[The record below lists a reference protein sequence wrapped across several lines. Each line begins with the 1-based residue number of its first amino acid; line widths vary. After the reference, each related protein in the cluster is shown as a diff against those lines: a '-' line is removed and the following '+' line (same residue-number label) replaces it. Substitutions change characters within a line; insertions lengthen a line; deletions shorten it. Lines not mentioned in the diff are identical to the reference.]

1 MAYQVTARKWRPQRF
16 SDMVGQEHI
25 ARTLK
30 NAIRT
35 GHIAHAYLFVGP
47 RGIGKTTSAR
57 IFAKAL
63 NCKRPVDG
71 EPCCECSSCR
81 SIADETNVDIIEI
94 DAATHTQVDKAR
106 EICEDVLHLPIAS
119 KYKIYIIDEVHM
131 LSKSAW
137 NALLKTIEEP
147 PAHAKFIFATTEVN
161 KVLPTVISR
170 CQRFDLRRI
179 PSELIA
185 QRLSYI
191 AHEEKI
197 NISPSAINVI
207 ARAADGGM
215 RDAQSLLDQLVS
227 FFGTDAGNEEI
238 SEEQAL
244 SLFGL
249 TAPEE
254 MEELL
259 NSILNNDRAATI
271 LSIHKFAEQGKNLET
286 LFEEVL
292 AWLRGIMLSIILP
305 NPQSVLDE
313 NPEKIQIYQ
322 KLATNRNVNM
332 VQTLLEQLSASS
344 YLLREAINKQV
355 FIETIMLKSM
365 RSAHAVR
372 IEDLLIRLNQI
383 RRNGELDVLAKVPP
397 LAQIPVSAAQPV
409 RPTAPAV
416 PQAPVS
422 AARPVRPTAPAVPQ
436 APVSAAQPVRLIAPA
451 AVPQA
456 PVSAAQ
462 PVRPTAP
469 AVPQAPVSAARPDS
483 SSVTRPQSAPASSP
497 VSPSP
502 APAPQMKQQV
512 PVMEKSV
519 EEKSA
524 VSPSPAEPEKIA
536 EDEKK
541 AEKPASSV
549 SSPVSSAENQT
560 VPVSSVSAAEL
571 QEEPEDEAE
580 DEPEEEEILPLE
592 ESPADAKNDMVM
604 PLSERF
610 SPDLLWEKLM
620 KDVRENTNLFS
631 ISDLMTEGVPLKLE
645 SSTLTVA
652 FDEDYGDLAYQ
663 SVIREKDILTNC
675 LKQMSRDSSAVLCL
689 IRRKGVRTPEAKV
702 QKKTLD
708 ELKREASRIP
718 IVDKTADLF
727 SGLIV
732 DVLESK
738 Q

>member
-71 EPCCECSSCR
+71 EPCCECSSCK

-227 FFGTDAGNEEI
+227 FFGTNAGNEEI
-238 SEEQAL
+238 SEAQAL

-259 NSILNNDRAATI
+259 NSILNNDRAAAI

-313 NPEKIQIYQ
+313 NPEKILIYQ
-322 KLATNRNVNM
+322 KLATDRNVNM

-344 YLLREAINKQV
+344 YLLREAINKQI

-372 IEDLLIRLNQI
+372 IEDLLVRLNQI
-383 RRNGELDVLAKVPP
+383 RRNGELDVLAKVPS
-397 LAQIPVSAAQPV
+397 LAQMPVAQ
-409 RPTAPAV
+409 TAPAV
-416 PQAPVS
+416 HPQVAQ
-422 AARPVRPTAPAVPQ
+422 TAPAVQ
-436 APVSAAQPVRLIAPA
+436 IPVTSPSQPVPSQIPH
-451 AVPQA
+451 PQ
-456 PVSAAQ
+456 VAQ
-462 PVRPTAP
+462 TSPQSQVRQTPAP
-469 AVPQAPVSAARPDS
+469 AVPAASVPQMEKPVEEVRQMTQSQP
-483 SSVTRPQSAPASSP
+483 VPPQIQPEP
-497 VSPSP
+497 VPEKET
-502 APAPQMKQQV
+502 APQAG
-512 PVMEKSV
+512 
-519 EEKSA
+519 EEKKA
-524 VSPSPAEPEKIA
+524 VSPPSAPPA
-536 EDEKK
+536 DEK
-541 AEKPASSV
+541 
-549 SSPVSSAENQT
+549 PVA
-560 VPVSSVSAAEL
+560 VPSISAAVEL
-571 QEEPEDEAE
+571 KEEEPEDESE
-580 DEPEEEEILPLE
+580 DEPEEEDMISAE
-592 ESPADAKNDMVM
+592 ELLADTKNDTVM

-610 SPDLLWEKLM
+610 SPDLLWEKLV

-631 ISDLMTEGVPLKLE
+631 IPDLMTEGVPLKLE
-645 SSTLTVA
+645 YSTLTVA
-652 FDEDYGDLAYQ
+652 FDEDYGDIAYQ
-663 SVIREKDILTNC
+663 SVIKEKDLLTNC
-675 LKQMSRDSSAVLCL
+675 LTQMSRDSSAVLRL
-689 IRRKGVRTPEAKV
+689 IRKKGVRTPEAKV
-702 QKKTLD
+702 HKKTLD
-708 ELKREASRIP
+708 ELKREASNIP

>member
-71 EPCCECSSCR
+71 EPCCECSSCK

-227 FFGTDAGNEEI
+227 FFGTNAGNEEI
-238 SEEQAL
+238 SDAQAL

-259 NSILNNDRAATI
+259 NSILNNDRAAAI

-313 NPEKIQIYQ
+313 NPEKILIYQ
-322 KLATNRNVNM
+322 KLATDRNVNM

-344 YLLREAINKQV
+344 YLLREAINKQI

-372 IEDLLIRLNQI
+372 IEDLLVRLNQI
-383 RRNGELDVLAKVPP
+383 RRNGELDVLAKVPS
-397 LAQIPVSAAQPV
+397 LAQMPVAQ
-409 RPTAPAV
+409 TAPAV
-416 PQAPVS
+416 HPQVAQTAP
-422 AARPVRPTAPAVPQ
+422 PVQIPVTSPSQPVPSQIPHPQVAQTSPQPQVRQTPAPAVPVASVPQ
-436 APVSAAQPVRLIAPA
+436 MEKTVEEVRQMTQSQPVPPQIQPEPVPEKETA
-451 AVPQA
+451 PQA
-456 PVSAAQ
+456 G
-462 PVRPTAP
+462 
-469 AVPQAPVSAARPDS
+469 
-483 SSVTRPQSAPASSP
+483 
-497 VSPSP
+497 
-502 APAPQMKQQV
+502 
-512 PVMEKSV
+512 
-519 EEKSA
+519 EEKKA
-524 VSPSPAEPEKIA
+524 VSPPSAPPA
-536 EDEKK
+536 DEK
-541 AEKPASSV
+541 
-549 SSPVSSAENQT
+549 PVA
-560 VPVSSVSAAEL
+560 VPSISAAVEL
-571 QEEPEDEAE
+571 KEEEPEDESE
-580 DEPEEEEILPLE
+580 DEPEEEDMLSAE
-592 ESPADAKNDMVM
+592 ELLADTKNDTVM

-610 SPDLLWEKLM
+610 SPDLLWEKLV

-631 ISDLMTEGVPLKLE
+631 IPDLMTEGVPLKLE
-645 SSTLTVA
+645 YSTLTVA
-652 FDEDYGDLAYQ
+652 FDEDYGDIAYQ
-663 SVIREKDILTNC
+663 SVIKEKDLLTNC
-675 LKQMSRDSSAVLCL
+675 LKQMSRDSSAVLRL
-689 IRRKGVRTPEAKV
+689 IRKKGVRTPEAKV
-702 QKKTLD
+702 HKKTLD
-708 ELKREASRIP
+708 ELKREASNIP

>member
-71 EPCCECSSCR
+71 EPCCECSSCK

-227 FFGTDAGNEEI
+227 FFGTNAGNEEI
-238 SEEQAL
+238 SEAQAL

-259 NSILNNDRAATI
+259 NSILNNDRAAAI

-313 NPEKIQIYQ
+313 NPEKILIYQ
-322 KLATNRNVNM
+322 KLATDRNVNM

-344 YLLREAINKQV
+344 YLLREAINKQI

-372 IEDLLIRLNQI
+372 IEDLLVRLNQI
-383 RRNGELDVLAKVPP
+383 RRNGELDVLAKVPS
-397 LAQIPVSAAQPV
+397 LAQMPVAQ
-409 RPTAPAV
+409 TAPAV
-416 PQAPVS
+416 HPQVAQTAP
-422 AARPVRPTAPAVPQ
+422 PVQIPVTSPSQPVPSQIPHPQVAQTSPQPQVRQTPAPAVPAASVPQ
-436 APVSAAQPVRLIAPA
+436 MEKPVEEVRQMTQSQPVPPQIQPEPVPEKETA
-451 AVPQA
+451 PQA
-456 PVSAAQ
+456 G
-462 PVRPTAP
+462 
-469 AVPQAPVSAARPDS
+469 
-483 SSVTRPQSAPASSP
+483 
-497 VSPSP
+497 
-502 APAPQMKQQV
+502 
-512 PVMEKSV
+512 
-519 EEKSA
+519 EEKKA
-524 VSPSPAEPEKIA
+524 VSPPSAPPA
-536 EDEKK
+536 DEK
-541 AEKPASSV
+541 
-549 SSPVSSAENQT
+549 PVA
-560 VPVSSVSAAEL
+560 VPSVSAAVEL
-571 QEEPEDEAE
+571 KEEELEDESE
-580 DEPEEEEILPLE
+580 DEPEEEDMISAE
-592 ESPADAKNDMVM
+592 ELLADTKNDTVM

-610 SPDLLWEKLM
+610 SPDLLWEKLV

-631 ISDLMTEGVPLKLE
+631 IPDLMTEGVPLKLE
-645 SSTLTVA
+645 YSTLTVA
-652 FDEDYGDLAYQ
+652 FDEDYGDIAYQ
-663 SVIREKDILTNC
+663 SVIKEKDLLTNC
-675 LKQMSRDSSAVLCL
+675 LKQMSRDSSAVLRL
-689 IRRKGVRTPEAKV
+689 IRKKGVRTPEAKV
-702 QKKTLD
+702 HKKTLD
-708 ELKREASRIP
+708 ELKREASNIP

>member
-71 EPCCECSSCR
+71 EPCCECSSCK

-227 FFGTDAGNEEI
+227 FFGTNAGNEEI
-238 SEEQAL
+238 SEAQAL

-259 NSILNNDRAATI
+259 NSILNNDRAAAI

-313 NPEKIQIYQ
+313 NPEKILIYQ
-322 KLATNRNVNM
+322 KLATDRNVNM

-344 YLLREAINKQV
+344 YLLREAINKQI

-372 IEDLLIRLNQI
+372 IEDLLVRLNQI
-383 RRNGELDVLAKVPP
+383 RRNGELDVLAKVPS
-397 LAQIPVSAAQPV
+397 LAQMPVAQ
-409 RPTAPAV
+409 TAPAV
-416 PQAPVS
+416 HPQVAQTAP
-422 AARPVRPTAPAVPQ
+422 PVQIPVTSPSQPVPSQIPHPQVAQTSPQPQVRQTPAPAVPVASVPQ
-436 APVSAAQPVRLIAPA
+436 MEKTVEEVRQMTQSQPVPPQIQPEPVPEKETA
-451 AVPQA
+451 PQA
-456 PVSAAQ
+456 G
-462 PVRPTAP
+462 
-469 AVPQAPVSAARPDS
+469 
-483 SSVTRPQSAPASSP
+483 
-497 VSPSP
+497 
-502 APAPQMKQQV
+502 
-512 PVMEKSV
+512 
-519 EEKSA
+519 EEKKA
-524 VSPSPAEPEKIA
+524 VSPPSAPPA
-536 EDEKK
+536 DEK
-541 AEKPASSV
+541 
-549 SSPVSSAENQT
+549 PVA
-560 VPVSSVSAAEL
+560 VPSISAAVEL
-571 QEEPEDEAE
+571 KEEEPEDESE
-580 DEPEEEEILPLE
+580 DEPEEEDMLSAE
-592 ESPADAKNDMVM
+592 ELLADTKNDTVM

-610 SPDLLWEKLM
+610 SPDLLWEKLV

-631 ISDLMTEGVPLKLE
+631 IPDLMTEGVPLKLE
-645 SSTLTVA
+645 YSTLTVA
-652 FDEDYGDLAYQ
+652 FDEDYGDIAYQ
-663 SVIREKDILTNC
+663 SVIKEKDLLTNC
-675 LKQMSRDSSAVLCL
+675 LKQMSRDSSAVLRL
-689 IRRKGVRTPEAKV
+689 IRKKGVRTPEAKV
-702 QKKTLD
+702 HKKTLD
-708 ELKREASRIP
+708 ELKREASNIP

>member
-71 EPCCECSSCR
+71 EPCCECSSCK

-227 FFGTDAGNEEI
+227 FFGTNAGNEEI
-238 SEEQAL
+238 SEAQAL

-259 NSILNNDRAATI
+259 NSILNNDRAAAI

-313 NPEKIQIYQ
+313 NPEKILIYQ
-322 KLATNRNVNM
+322 KLATDRNVNM

-344 YLLREAINKQV
+344 YLLREAINKQI

-372 IEDLLIRLNQI
+372 IEDLLVRLNQI
-383 RRNGELDVLAKVPP
+383 RRNGELDVLAKVPS
-397 LAQIPVSAAQPV
+397 LAQMPVAQ
-409 RPTAPAV
+409 TAPAV
-416 PQAPVS
+416 HPQVAQTAP
-422 AARPVRPTAPAVPQ
+422 PVQIPVTSPSQPVPSQIPHPQVAQTSPQPQVRQTPAPAVPVASVPQ
-436 APVSAAQPVRLIAPA
+436 MEKTVEEVRQMTQSQPVPPQIQPEPVPEKETA
-451 AVPQA
+451 PQA
-456 PVSAAQ
+456 G
-462 PVRPTAP
+462 
-469 AVPQAPVSAARPDS
+469 
-483 SSVTRPQSAPASSP
+483 
-497 VSPSP
+497 
-502 APAPQMKQQV
+502 
-512 PVMEKSV
+512 
-519 EEKSA
+519 EEKKA
-524 VSPSPAEPEKIA
+524 VSPPSAPPA
-536 EDEKK
+536 DEK
-541 AEKPASSV
+541 
-549 SSPVSSAENQT
+549 PVA
-560 VPVSSVSAAEL
+560 VPSVSAAVEL
-571 QEEPEDEAE
+571 KEEELEDESE
-580 DEPEEEEILPLE
+580 DEPEEEDMLSAE
-592 ESPADAKNDMVM
+592 ESLADTKNDTVM

-610 SPDLLWEKLM
+610 SPDLLWEKLV

-631 ISDLMTEGVPLKLE
+631 IPDLMTEGVPLKLE
-645 SSTLTVA
+645 YSTLTVA
-652 FDEDYGDLAYQ
+652 FDEDYGDIAYQ
-663 SVIREKDILTNC
+663 SVIKEKDLLTNC
-675 LKQMSRDSSAVLCL
+675 LKQMSRDSSAVLRL
-689 IRRKGVRTPEAKV
+689 IRKKGVRTPEAKV
-702 QKKTLD
+702 HKKTLD
-708 ELKREASRIP
+708 ELKREASNIP

>member
-71 EPCCECSSCR
+71 EPCCECSSCK

-227 FFGTDAGNEEI
+227 FFGTNAGNEEI
-238 SEEQAL
+238 SEAQAL

-259 NSILNNDRAATI
+259 NSILNNDRAAAI

-313 NPEKIQIYQ
+313 NPEKILIYQ
-322 KLATNRNVNM
+322 KLATDRNVNM

-344 YLLREAINKQV
+344 YLLREAINKQI

-372 IEDLLIRLNQI
+372 IEDLLVRLNQI
-383 RRNGELDVLAKVPP
+383 RRNGELDVLAKVPS
-397 LAQIPVSAAQPV
+397 LAQMPVAQ
-409 RPTAPAV
+409 TAPAV
-416 PQAPVS
+416 HPQVAQTAP
-422 AARPVRPTAPAVPQ
+422 PVQIPVTSPSQPVPSQIPHPQVAQISPQPQVRQTPAPAVPV
-436 APVSAAQPVRLIAPA
+436 AS
-451 AVPQA
+451 VPQMEK
-456 PVSAAQ
+456 PVEEVRQMTQSQ
-462 PVRPTAP
+462 PIPPQIQPEPVPEKETAP
-469 AVPQAPVSAARPDS
+469 QAG
-483 SSVTRPQSAPASSP
+483 
-497 VSPSP
+497 
-502 APAPQMKQQV
+502 
-512 PVMEKSV
+512 
-519 EEKSA
+519 EEKKA
-524 VSPSPAEPEKIA
+524 VSPPSAPPA
-536 EDEKK
+536 DEK
-541 AEKPASSV
+541 
-549 SSPVSSAENQT
+549 PVA
-560 VPVSSVSAAEL
+560 VPSVSAAVEL
-571 QEEPEDEAE
+571 KEEEPEDESE
-580 DEPEEEEILPLE
+580 DEPEEEDMISAE
-592 ESPADAKNDMVM
+592 ELLADTKNDTVM

-610 SPDLLWEKLM
+610 SPDLLWEKLV

-631 ISDLMTEGVPLKLE
+631 IPDLMTEGVPLKLE
-645 SSTLTVA
+645 YSTLTVA
-652 FDEDYGDLAYQ
+652 FDEDYGDIAYQ
-663 SVIREKDILTNC
+663 SVIKEKDLLTNC
-675 LKQMSRDSSAVLCL
+675 LKQMSRDSSAVLRL
-689 IRRKGVRTPEAKV
+689 IRKKGVRTPEAKV
-702 QKKTLD
+702 HKKTLD
-708 ELKREASRIP
+708 ELKREASNIP

>member
-71 EPCCECSSCR
+71 EPCCECSSCK

-227 FFGTDAGNEEI
+227 FFGTNAGNEEI
-238 SEEQAL
+238 SEAQAL

-259 NSILNNDRAATI
+259 NSILNNDRAAAI

-313 NPEKIQIYQ
+313 NPEKILIYQ
-322 KLATNRNVNM
+322 KLATDRNVNM

-344 YLLREAINKQV
+344 YLLREAINKQI

-372 IEDLLIRLNQI
+372 IEDLLVRLNQI
-383 RRNGELDVLAKVPP
+383 RRNGELDVLAKVPS
-397 LAQIPVSAAQPV
+397 LAQMPVAQ
-409 RPTAPAV
+409 TAPAV
-416 PQAPVS
+416 HPQVAQTAP
-422 AARPVRPTAPAVPQ
+422 PVQIPVTSPSQPVPSQIPHPQVAQTSPQPQVRQTPAPAVP
-436 APVSAAQPVRLIAPA
+436 AASVPQMEKTVEEVRQMTQSQPVPPQIQPEPVPEKETA
-451 AVPQA
+451 PQA
-456 PVSAAQ
+456 G
-462 PVRPTAP
+462 
-469 AVPQAPVSAARPDS
+469 
-483 SSVTRPQSAPASSP
+483 
-497 VSPSP
+497 
-502 APAPQMKQQV
+502 
-512 PVMEKSV
+512 
-519 EEKSA
+519 EEKKA
-524 VSPSPAEPEKIA
+524 VSPPSAPPA
-536 EDEKK
+536 DEKPV
-541 AEKPASSV
+541 AVPSV
-549 SSPVSSAENQT
+549 
-560 VPVSSVSAAEL
+560 AAAVEL
-571 QEEPEDEAE
+571 KEEEPEDESE
-580 DEPEEEEILPLE
+580 DEPEEEDMISAE
-592 ESPADAKNDMVM
+592 ELLADTKNDTVM

-610 SPDLLWEKLM
+610 SPDLLWEKLV

-631 ISDLMTEGVPLKLE
+631 IPDLMTEGVPLKLE
-645 SSTLTVA
+645 YSTLTVA
-652 FDEDYGDLAYQ
+652 FDEDYGDIAYQ
-663 SVIREKDILTNC
+663 SVIKEKDLLTNC
-675 LKQMSRDSSAVLCL
+675 LKQMSRDSSAVLRL
-689 IRRKGVRTPEAKV
+689 IRKKGVRTPEAKV
-702 QKKTLD
+702 HKKTLD
-708 ELKREASRIP
+708 ELKREASNIP

>member
-30 NAIRT
+30 NAIRA

-71 EPCCECSSCR
+71 EPCCECSSCK

-227 FFGTDAGNEEI
+227 FFGTNAGNEEI
-238 SEEQAL
+238 SEAQAL

-259 NSILNNDRAATI
+259 NSILNNDRAAAI

-313 NPEKIQIYQ
+313 NPEKILIYQ
-322 KLATNRNVNM
+322 KLATDRNVNM

-344 YLLREAINKQV
+344 YLLREAINKQI

-372 IEDLLIRLNQI
+372 IEDLLVRLNQI
-383 RRNGELDVLAKVPP
+383 RRNGELDVLAKVPS
-397 LAQIPVSAAQPV
+397 LAQMPVAQ
-409 RPTAPAV
+409 TAPAV
-416 PQAPVS
+416 HPQVAQ
-422 AARPVRPTAPAVPQ
+422 TAPAVQ
-436 APVSAAQPVRLIAPA
+436 IPVTSPSQPVPSQIPH
-451 AVPQA
+451 PQ
-456 PVSAAQ
+456 VAQ
-462 PVRPTAP
+462 TSPQPQVRQTPAP
-469 AVPQAPVSAARPDS
+469 AVPVASVPQMEKPVPAMEKPVEEVRQMTQSQAVPPQIQPEPVPEKE
-483 SSVTRPQSAPASSP
+483 T
-497 VSPSP
+497 
-502 APAPQMKQQV
+502 APQAG
-512 PVMEKSV
+512 
-519 EEKSA
+519 EEKKA
-524 VSPSPAEPEKIA
+524 VSPPSAPPADEEPVA
-536 EDEKK
+536 
-541 AEKPASSV
+541 
-549 SSPVSSAENQT
+549 
-560 VPVSSVSAAEL
+560 VPSVSAAVEL
-571 QEEPEDEAE
+571 KEEEPEDESE
-580 DEPEEEEILPLE
+580 DEPEEEDMLSAE
-592 ESPADAKNDMVM
+592 ELLADTKNETVM

-610 SPDLLWEKLM
+610 SPDLLWEKLV

-631 ISDLMTEGVPLKLE
+631 IPDLMTEGVPLKLE
-645 SSTLTVA
+645 YSTLTVA
-652 FDEDYGDLAYQ
+652 FDEDYGDIAYQ
-663 SVIREKDILTNC
+663 SVIKEKDLLTNC
-675 LKQMSRDSSAVLCL
+675 LKQMSRDSSAVLRL
-689 IRRKGVRTPEAKV
+689 IRKKGVRTPEAKV
-702 QKKTLD
+702 HKKTLD
-708 ELKREASRIP
+708 ELKREASNIP

>member
-71 EPCCECSSCR
+71 EPCCECSSCK

-227 FFGTDAGNEEI
+227 FFGTNAGNEEI
-238 SEEQAL
+238 SEAQAL

-259 NSILNNDRAATI
+259 NSILNNDRAAAI

-313 NPEKIQIYQ
+313 NPEKILIYQ
-322 KLATNRNVNM
+322 KLATDRNVNM

-344 YLLREAINKQV
+344 YLLREAINKQI

-372 IEDLLIRLNQI
+372 IEDLLVRLNQI
-383 RRNGELDVLAKVPP
+383 RRNGELDVLAKVPS
-397 LAQIPVSAAQPV
+397 LAQMPVAQ
-409 RPTAPAV
+409 TAPAV
-416 PQAPVS
+416 HPQVAQTAP
-422 AARPVRPTAPAVPQ
+422 PVQIPVTSPSQPVPSQIPHPQVAQTSPQPQVRQTPAPAVP
-436 APVSAAQPVRLIAPA
+436 AAS
-451 AVPQA
+451 VPQMEK
-456 PVSAAQ
+456 P
-462 PVRPTAP
+462 
-469 AVPQAPVSAARPDS
+469 
-483 SSVTRPQSAPASSP
+483 
-497 VSPSP
+497 
-502 APAPQMKQQV
+502 V
-512 PVMEKSV
+512 PVMEKPV
-519 EEKSA
+519 EEVRQMTQSQPVPPQIQPEPVPEKETAPQAGEEKKA
-524 VSPSPAEPEKIA
+524 VSPPSAPPA
-536 EDEKK
+536 DEKPV
-541 AEKPASSV
+541 AVPSISV
-549 SSPVSSAENQT
+549 AV
-560 VPVSSVSAAEL
+560 EL
-571 QEEPEDEAE
+571 KEEEPEDESE
-580 DEPEEEEILPLE
+580 DEPEEEDMISAE
-592 ESPADAKNDMVM
+592 ELLADTKNDTVM

-610 SPDLLWEKLM
+610 SPDLLWEKLV

-631 ISDLMTEGVPLKLE
+631 IPDLMTEGVPLKLE
-645 SSTLTVA
+645 YSTLTVA
-652 FDEDYGDLAYQ
+652 FDEDYGDIAYQ
-663 SVIREKDILTNC
+663 SVIKEKDLLTNC
-675 LKQMSRDSSAVLCL
+675 LKQMSRDSSAVLRL
-689 IRRKGVRTPEAKV
+689 IRKKGVRTPEAKV
-702 QKKTLD
+702 HKKTLD
-708 ELKREASRIP
+708 ELKREASNIP

>member
-71 EPCCECSSCR
+71 EPCCECSSCK

-227 FFGTDAGNEEI
+227 FFGTNAGNEEI
-238 SEEQAL
+238 SEAQAL

-259 NSILNNDRAATI
+259 NSILNNDRAAAI

-313 NPEKIQIYQ
+313 NPEKILIYQ
-322 KLATNRNVNM
+322 KLATDRNVNM

-344 YLLREAINKQV
+344 YLLREAINKQI

-372 IEDLLIRLNQI
+372 IEDLLVRLNQI
-383 RRNGELDVLAKVPP
+383 RRNGELDVLAKVPS
-397 LAQIPVSAAQPV
+397 LAQMPVAQ
-409 RPTAPAV
+409 TAPAV
-416 PQAPVS
+416 HPQVAQTAPPVQIPVTSPSQPVPSQIPHPQVAQTSPQPQVRQTPASAVPVASVPQMEKPVEEVRQMTQSQPIPPQIQPEPVPEKETAPQAG
-422 AARPVRPTAPAVPQ
+422 
-436 APVSAAQPVRLIAPA
+436 
-451 AVPQA
+451 
-456 PVSAAQ
+456 
-462 PVRPTAP
+462 
-469 AVPQAPVSAARPDS
+469 
-483 SSVTRPQSAPASSP
+483 
-497 VSPSP
+497 
-502 APAPQMKQQV
+502 
-512 PVMEKSV
+512 
-519 EEKSA
+519 EEKKA
-524 VSPSPAEPEKIA
+524 VSPPSAPPA
-536 EDEKK
+536 DEK
-541 AEKPASSV
+541 
-549 SSPVSSAENQT
+549 PVA
-560 VPVSSVSAAEL
+560 VPSVSAAVEL
-571 QEEPEDEAE
+571 KEEEPEDESE
-580 DEPEEEEILPLE
+580 DEPEEEDMISAE
-592 ESPADAKNDMVM
+592 ELLADTKNDTVM

-610 SPDLLWEKLM
+610 SPDLLWEKLV

-631 ISDLMTEGVPLKLE
+631 IPDLMTEGVPLKLE
-645 SSTLTVA
+645 YSTLTVA
-652 FDEDYGDLAYQ
+652 FDEDYGDIAYQ
-663 SVIREKDILTNC
+663 SVIKEKDLLTNC
-675 LKQMSRDSSAVLCL
+675 LKQMSRDSSAVLRL
-689 IRRKGVRTPEAKV
+689 IRKKGVRTPEAKV
-702 QKKTLD
+702 HKKTLD
-708 ELKREASRIP
+708 ELKREASNIP

>member
-71 EPCCECSSCR
+71 EPCCECSSCK

-227 FFGTDAGNEEI
+227 FFGTNAGNEEI
-238 SEEQAL
+238 SEAQAL

-259 NSILNNDRAATI
+259 NSILNNDRAAAI

-313 NPEKIQIYQ
+313 NPEKILIYQ
-322 KLATNRNVNM
+322 KLATDRNVNM

-344 YLLREAINKQV
+344 YLLREAINKQI

-372 IEDLLIRLNQI
+372 IEDLLVRLNQI
-383 RRNGELDVLAKVPP
+383 RRNGELDVLAKVPS
-397 LAQIPVSAAQPV
+397 LAQMPVAQ
-409 RPTAPAV
+409 TAPAV
-416 PQAPVS
+416 HPQVAQTAP
-422 AARPVRPTAPAVPQ
+422 PVQIPVTSPSQPVPSQIPHPQVAQTSPQPQVRQTPAPAVPVASVPQ
-436 APVSAAQPVRLIAPA
+436 MEKTVEEVRQMTQSQPVPPQIQPEPVPEKETA
-451 AVPQA
+451 PQA
-456 PVSAAQ
+456 G
-462 PVRPTAP
+462 
-469 AVPQAPVSAARPDS
+469 
-483 SSVTRPQSAPASSP
+483 
-497 VSPSP
+497 
-502 APAPQMKQQV
+502 
-512 PVMEKSV
+512 
-519 EEKSA
+519 EEKKA
-524 VSPSPAEPEKIA
+524 VSPPSAPPA
-536 EDEKK
+536 DEK
-541 AEKPASSV
+541 
-549 SSPVSSAENQT
+549 PVA
-560 VPVSSVSAAEL
+560 VPSVSAAVEL
-571 QEEPEDEAE
+571 KEEELEDESE
-580 DEPEEEEILPLE
+580 DEPEEEDMLSAE
-592 ESPADAKNDMVM
+592 ELLADTKNDTVM

-610 SPDLLWEKLM
+610 SPDLLWEKLV

-631 ISDLMTEGVPLKLE
+631 IPDLMTEGVPLKLE
-645 SSTLTVA
+645 YSTLTVA
-652 FDEDYGDLAYQ
+652 FDEDYGDIAYQ
-663 SVIREKDILTNC
+663 SVIKEKDLLTNC
-675 LKQMSRDSSAVLCL
+675 LKQMSRDSSAVLRL
-689 IRRKGVRTPEAKV
+689 IRKKGVRTPEAKV
-702 QKKTLD
+702 HKKTLD
-708 ELKREASRIP
+708 ELKREASNIP

-727 SGLIV
+727 CGLIV

>member
-71 EPCCECSSCR
+71 EPCCECSSCK

-227 FFGTDAGNEEI
+227 FFGTNAGNEEI
-238 SEEQAL
+238 SEAQAL

-259 NSILNNDRAATI
+259 NSILNNDRAAAI

-313 NPEKIQIYQ
+313 NPEKILIYQ
-322 KLATNRNVNM
+322 KLATDRNVNM

-344 YLLREAINKQV
+344 YLLREAINKQI

-372 IEDLLIRLNQI
+372 IEDLLVRLNQI
-383 RRNGELDVLAKVPP
+383 RRNGELDVLAKVPS
-397 LAQIPVSAAQPV
+397 LAQMPVAQ
-409 RPTAPAV
+409 TAPAV
-416 PQAPVS
+416 HPQVAQTAP
-422 AARPVRPTAPAVPQ
+422 PVQIPVTSPSQPVPSQIPHPQVAQTSPQPQVRQTPAPAVPAASVPQ
-436 APVSAAQPVRLIAPA
+436 MEKPVEEVRQMTQSQPVPPQIQPEPVPEKETA
-451 AVPQA
+451 PQA
-456 PVSAAQ
+456 G
-462 PVRPTAP
+462 
-469 AVPQAPVSAARPDS
+469 
-483 SSVTRPQSAPASSP
+483 
-497 VSPSP
+497 
-502 APAPQMKQQV
+502 
-512 PVMEKSV
+512 
-519 EEKSA
+519 EEKKA
-524 VSPSPAEPEKIA
+524 VSPPSAPPA
-536 EDEKK
+536 DEK
-541 AEKPASSV
+541 
-549 SSPVSSAENQT
+549 PVA
-560 VPVSSVSAAEL
+560 VPSVSAAVEL
-571 QEEPEDEAE
+571 KEEEPEDESE
-580 DEPEEEEILPLE
+580 DEPEEEDMISAE
-592 ESPADAKNDMVM
+592 ELLADTKNDTVM

-610 SPDLLWEKLM
+610 SPDLLWEKLV
-620 KDVRENTNLFS
+620 KDVRENTNLFG
-631 ISDLMTEGVPLKLE
+631 IPDLMTEGVPLKLE
-645 SSTLTVA
+645 YSTLTVA
-652 FDEDYGDLAYQ
+652 FDEDYGDIAYQ
-663 SVIREKDILTNC
+663 SVIKEKDLLTNC
-675 LKQMSRDSSAVLCL
+675 LKQMSRDSSAVLRL
-689 IRRKGVRTPEAKV
+689 IRKKGVRTPEAKV
-702 QKKTLD
+702 HKKTLD
-708 ELKREASRIP
+708 ELKREASNIP

-732 DVLESK
+732 HVLESK

>member
-71 EPCCECSSCR
+71 EPCCECSSCK

-227 FFGTDAGNEEI
+227 FFGTNAGNEEI
-238 SEEQAL
+238 SEAQAL

-259 NSILNNDRAATI
+259 NSILNNDRAAAI

-313 NPEKIQIYQ
+313 NPEKILIYQ
-322 KLATNRNVNM
+322 KLATDRNVNM

-344 YLLREAINKQV
+344 YLLREAINKQI

-372 IEDLLIRLNQI
+372 IEDLLVRLNQI
-383 RRNGELDVLAKVPP
+383 RRNGELDVLAKVPS
-397 LAQIPVSAAQPV
+397 LAQMPVAQTAPAAHPQV
-409 RPTAPAV
+409 AQTAPAV
-416 PQAPVS
+416 QIPVTSPSQPVPSQIPHPQVAQTSPQ
-422 AARPVRPTAPAVPQ
+422 PQVRQTPAPAVPVASVPQ
-436 APVSAAQPVRLIAPA
+436 MEKTVEEVRQMTQSQPVPPQIQPEPVPEKETA
-451 AVPQA
+451 PQA
-456 PVSAAQ
+456 G
-462 PVRPTAP
+462 
-469 AVPQAPVSAARPDS
+469 
-483 SSVTRPQSAPASSP
+483 
-497 VSPSP
+497 
-502 APAPQMKQQV
+502 
-512 PVMEKSV
+512 
-519 EEKSA
+519 EEKKA
-524 VSPSPAEPEKIA
+524 VSPPSAPPA
-536 EDEKK
+536 DEK
-541 AEKPASSV
+541 
-549 SSPVSSAENQT
+549 PVA
-560 VPVSSVSAAEL
+560 VPSVSAAVEL
-571 QEEPEDEAE
+571 KEEELEDESE
-580 DEPEEEEILPLE
+580 DEPEEEDMLSAE
-592 ESPADAKNDMVM
+592 ELLADTKNDTVM

-610 SPDLLWEKLM
+610 SPDLLWEKLV

-631 ISDLMTEGVPLKLE
+631 IPDLMTEGVPLKLE
-645 SSTLTVA
+645 YSTLTVA
-652 FDEDYGDLAYQ
+652 FDEDYGDIAYQ
-663 SVIREKDILTNC
+663 SVIKEKDLLTNC
-675 LKQMSRDSSAVLCL
+675 LKQMSRDSSAVLRL
-689 IRRKGVRTPEAKV
+689 IRKKGVRTPEAKV
-702 QKKTLD
+702 HKKTLD
-708 ELKREASRIP
+708 ELKREASNIP

>member
-71 EPCCECSSCR
+71 EPCCECSSCK

-227 FFGTDAGNEEI
+227 FFGTNAGNEEI
-238 SEEQAL
+238 SEAQAL

-259 NSILNNDRAATI
+259 NSILNNDRAAAI

-313 NPEKIQIYQ
+313 NPEKILIYQ
-322 KLATNRNVNM
+322 KLATDRNVNM

-344 YLLREAINKQV
+344 YLLREAINKQI

-372 IEDLLIRLNQI
+372 IEDLLVRLNQI
-383 RRNGELDVLAKVPP
+383 RRNGELDVLAKVPS
-397 LAQIPVSAAQPV
+397 LAQMPVAQ
-409 RPTAPAV
+409 TAPAV
-416 PQAPVS
+416 HPQVAQ
-422 AARPVRPTAPAVPQ
+422 TAPAVQ
-436 APVSAAQPVRLIAPA
+436 IPVTSPSQPVPSQIPH
-451 AVPQA
+451 PQ
-456 PVSAAQ
+456 VAQ
-462 PVRPTAP
+462 TSPQPQVRQTPAP
-469 AVPQAPVSAARPDS
+469 AVPVASVPQMEKTVEEVRQMTQSQPVP
-483 SSVTRPQSAPASSP
+483 PQIQPEP
-497 VSPSP
+497 VPEKET
-502 APAPQMKQQV
+502 APQAG
-512 PVMEKSV
+512 
-519 EEKSA
+519 EEKKA
-524 VSPSPAEPEKIA
+524 VSPPSAPPA
-536 EDEKK
+536 DEK
-541 AEKPASSV
+541 
-549 SSPVSSAENQT
+549 PVA
-560 VPVSSVSAAEL
+560 VPSVSAAVEL
-571 QEEPEDEAE
+571 KEEEPEDESE
-580 DEPEEEEILPLE
+580 DEPEEEDMLSAE
-592 ESPADAKNDMVM
+592 ELLADTKNDTVM

-610 SPDLLWEKLM
+610 SPDLLWEKLV

-631 ISDLMTEGVPLKLE
+631 IPDLMTEGVPLKLE
-645 SSTLTVA
+645 YSTLTVA
-652 FDEDYGDLAYQ
+652 FDEDYGDIAYQ
-663 SVIREKDILTNC
+663 SVIKEKDLLTNC
-675 LKQMSRDSSAVLCL
+675 LKQMSRDSSAVLRL
-689 IRRKGVRTPEAKV
+689 IRKKGVRTPEAKV
-702 QKKTLD
+702 HKKTLD
-708 ELKREASRIP
+708 ELKREASNIP

>member
-1 MAYQVTARKWRPQRF
+1 M
-16 SDMVGQEHI
+16 
-25 ARTLK
+25 
-30 NAIRT
+30 
-35 GHIAHAYLFVGP
+35 
-47 RGIGKTTSAR
+47 
-57 IFAKAL
+57 
-63 NCKRPVDG
+63 
-71 EPCCECSSCR
+71 
-81 SIADETNVDIIEI
+81 DIIEI

-227 FFGTDAGNEEI
+227 FFGTNAGNEEI
-238 SEEQAL
+238 SEAQAL

-259 NSILNNDRAATI
+259 NSILNNDRAAAI

-313 NPEKIQIYQ
+313 NPEKILIYQ
-322 KLATNRNVNM
+322 KLATDRNVNM

-344 YLLREAINKQV
+344 YLLREAINKQI

-372 IEDLLIRLNQI
+372 IEDLLVRLNQI
-383 RRNGELDVLAKVPP
+383 RRNGELDVLAKVPS
-397 LAQIPVSAAQPV
+397 LAQMPVAQ
-409 RPTAPAV
+409 TAPAV
-416 PQAPVS
+416 HPQVAQ
-422 AARPVRPTAPAVPQ
+422 TAPAVQ
-436 APVSAAQPVRLIAPA
+436 IPVTSPSQPVPSQIPH
-451 AVPQA
+451 PQ
-456 PVSAAQ
+456 VAQ
-462 PVRPTAP
+462 TSPQPQVRQTPAP
-469 AVPQAPVSAARPDS
+469 AVPVASVPQMEKTVEEVRQMTQSQPVP
-483 SSVTRPQSAPASSP
+483 PQIQPEP
-497 VSPSP
+497 VPEKET
-502 APAPQMKQQV
+502 APQAG
-512 PVMEKSV
+512 
-519 EEKSA
+519 EEKKA
-524 VSPSPAEPEKIA
+524 VSPPSAPPA
-536 EDEKK
+536 DEK
-541 AEKPASSV
+541 
-549 SSPVSSAENQT
+549 PVA
-560 VPVSSVSAAEL
+560 VPSVSAAVEL
-571 QEEPEDEAE
+571 KEEEPEDESE
-580 DEPEEEEILPLE
+580 DEPEEEDMISAE
-592 ESPADAKNDMVM
+592 ELLADTKNDTVM

-610 SPDLLWEKLM
+610 SPDLLWEKLV

-631 ISDLMTEGVPLKLE
+631 IPDLMTEGVPLKLE
-645 SSTLTVA
+645 YSTLTVA
-652 FDEDYGDLAYQ
+652 FDEDYGDIAYQ
-663 SVIREKDILTNC
+663 SVIKEKDLLTNC
-675 LKQMSRDSSAVLCL
+675 LKQMSRDSSAVLRL
-689 IRRKGVRTPEAKV
+689 IRKKGVRTPEAKV
-702 QKKTLD
+702 HKKTLD
-708 ELKREASRIP
+708 ELKREASNIP

>member
-71 EPCCECSSCR
+71 EPCCECSSCK

-227 FFGTDAGNEEI
+227 FFGTNAGNEEI
-238 SEEQAL
+238 SEAQAL

-259 NSILNNDRAATI
+259 NSILNNDRAAAI

-313 NPEKIQIYQ
+313 NPEKILIYQ
-322 KLATNRNVNM
+322 KLATDRNVNM

-344 YLLREAINKQV
+344 YLLREAINKQI

-372 IEDLLIRLNQI
+372 IEDLLVRLNQI
-383 RRNGELDVLAKVPP
+383 RRNGELDVLAKVPS
-397 LAQIPVSAAQPV
+397 LAQMPVAQ
-409 RPTAPAV
+409 TAPAV
-416 PQAPVS
+416 HPQVAQTAP
-422 AARPVRPTAPAVPQ
+422 PVQIPVTSPSQPVPSQIPHPQVAQTSPQPQVRQTPAPAVPVASVPQ
-436 APVSAAQPVRLIAPA
+436 MEKTVEEVRQMTQSQPVPPQIQPEPVPEKETA
-451 AVPQA
+451 PQA
-456 PVSAAQ
+456 G
-462 PVRPTAP
+462 
-469 AVPQAPVSAARPDS
+469 
-483 SSVTRPQSAPASSP
+483 
-497 VSPSP
+497 
-502 APAPQMKQQV
+502 
-512 PVMEKSV
+512 
-519 EEKSA
+519 EEKKA
-524 VSPSPAEPEKIA
+524 VSPPSAPPA
-536 EDEKK
+536 DEK
-541 AEKPASSV
+541 
-549 SSPVSSAENQT
+549 PVA
-560 VPVSSVSAAEL
+560 VPSVSAAVEL
-571 QEEPEDEAE
+571 KEEELEDESE
-580 DEPEEEEILPLE
+580 DEPEEEDMLSAE
-592 ESPADAKNDMVM
+592 ELLADTKNDTVM

-610 SPDLLWEKLM
+610 SPDLLWEKLV

-631 ISDLMTEGVPLKLE
+631 IPDLMTEGVPLKLE
-645 SSTLTVA
+645 YSTLTVA
-652 FDEDYGDLAYQ
+652 FDEDYGDIAYQ
-663 SVIREKDILTNC
+663 SVIKEKDLLTNC
-675 LKQMSRDSSAVLCL
+675 LKQMSRDSSAVLRL
-689 IRRKGVRTPEAKV
+689 IRKKGVRTHEAKLH
-702 QKKTLD
+702 KKTW
-708 ELKREASRIP
+708 EEHKREASNIP

>member
-71 EPCCECSSCR
+71 EPCCECSSCK

-227 FFGTDAGNEEI
+227 FFGTNAGNEEI
-238 SEEQAL
+238 SEAQAL

-259 NSILNNDRAATI
+259 NSILNNDRAAAI

-313 NPEKIQIYQ
+313 NPEKILIYQ
-322 KLATNRNVNM
+322 KLATDRNVNM

-344 YLLREAINKQV
+344 YLLREAINKQI

-372 IEDLLIRLNQI
+372 IEDLLVRLNQI
-383 RRNGELDVLAKVPP
+383 RRNGELDVLAKVPS
-397 LAQIPVSAAQPV
+397 LAQMPVAQ
-409 RPTAPAV
+409 TAPAV
-416 PQAPVS
+416 HPQVAQTAP
-422 AARPVRPTAPAVPQ
+422 PVQIPVTSPSQPVPSQIPHPQVAQTSPQPQVRQTPAPAVP
-436 APVSAAQPVRLIAPA
+436 AASVPQMEKTVEEVRQMTQSQPVPPQIQPEPVPEKETA
-451 AVPQA
+451 PQA
-456 PVSAAQ
+456 G
-462 PVRPTAP
+462 
-469 AVPQAPVSAARPDS
+469 
-483 SSVTRPQSAPASSP
+483 
-497 VSPSP
+497 
-502 APAPQMKQQV
+502 
-512 PVMEKSV
+512 
-519 EEKSA
+519 EEKKA
-524 VSPSPAEPEKIA
+524 VSPPSAPPA
-536 EDEKK
+536 DEK
-541 AEKPASSV
+541 
-549 SSPVSSAENQT
+549 PVA
-560 VPVSSVSAAEL
+560 VPSVSAAVEL
-571 QEEPEDEAE
+571 KEEEPEDESE
-580 DEPEEEEILPLE
+580 DEPEEEDMISAE
-592 ESPADAKNDMVM
+592 ELLADTKNDTVM

-610 SPDLLWEKLM
+610 SPDLLWEKLV

-631 ISDLMTEGVPLKLE
+631 IPDLMTEGVPLKLE
-645 SSTLTVA
+645 YSTLTVA
-652 FDEDYGDLAYQ
+652 FDEDYGDIAYQ
-663 SVIREKDILTNC
+663 SVIKEKDLLTNC
-675 LKQMSRDSSAVLCL
+675 LKQMSRDSSAVLRL
-689 IRRKGVRTPEAKV
+689 IRKKGVRTPEAKV
-702 QKKTLD
+702 HKKTLD
-708 ELKREASRIP
+708 ELKREASNIP

>member
-71 EPCCECSSCR
+71 EPCCECSSCK

-227 FFGTDAGNEEI
+227 FFGTNAGNEEI
-238 SEEQAL
+238 SEAQAL

-259 NSILNNDRAATI
+259 NSILNNDRAAAI

-313 NPEKIQIYQ
+313 NPEKILIYQ
-322 KLATNRNVNM
+322 KLATDRNVNM

-344 YLLREAINKQV
+344 YLLREAINKQI

-372 IEDLLIRLNQI
+372 IEDLLVRLNQI
-383 RRNGELDVLAKVPP
+383 RRNGELDVLAKVPS
-397 LAQIPVSAAQPV
+397 LAQMPVAQ
-409 RPTAPAV
+409 TAPAV
-416 PQAPVS
+416 HPQVAQTAPPVQIPVTSPSQPVPSQIPHPQVAQTSPQPQVRQTPASAVPVASVPQMEKPVEEVRQMTQSQPVPPQIQPEPVPEKETAPQAG
-422 AARPVRPTAPAVPQ
+422 
-436 APVSAAQPVRLIAPA
+436 
-451 AVPQA
+451 
-456 PVSAAQ
+456 
-462 PVRPTAP
+462 
-469 AVPQAPVSAARPDS
+469 
-483 SSVTRPQSAPASSP
+483 
-497 VSPSP
+497 
-502 APAPQMKQQV
+502 
-512 PVMEKSV
+512 
-519 EEKSA
+519 EEKKA
-524 VSPSPAEPEKIA
+524 VSPPSAPPA
-536 EDEKK
+536 DEK
-541 AEKPASSV
+541 
-549 SSPVSSAENQT
+549 PVA
-560 VPVSSVSAAEL
+560 VPSVSAAVEL
-571 QEEPEDEAE
+571 KEEEPEDESE
-580 DEPEEEEILPLE
+580 DEPEEEDMLSAE
-592 ESPADAKNDMVM
+592 ELLADTKNDTVM

-610 SPDLLWEKLM
+610 SPDLLWEKLV

-631 ISDLMTEGVPLKLE
+631 IPDLMTEGVPLKLE
-645 SSTLTVA
+645 YSTLTVA
-652 FDEDYGDLAYQ
+652 FDEDYGDIAYQ
-663 SVIREKDILTNC
+663 SVIKEKDLLTNC
-675 LKQMSRDSSAVLCL
+675 LKQMSRDSSAVLRL
-689 IRRKGVRTPEAKV
+689 IRKKGVRTPEAKV
-702 QKKTLD
+702 HKKTLD
-708 ELKREASRIP
+708 ELKREASNIP

>member
-71 EPCCECSSCR
+71 EPCCECSSCK

-227 FFGTDAGNEEI
+227 FFGTNAGNEEI
-238 SEEQAL
+238 SEAQAL
-244 SLFGL
+244 FLFGL

-259 NSILNNDRAATI
+259 NSILNNDRAAAI

-313 NPEKIQIYQ
+313 NPEKILIYQ
-322 KLATNRNVNM
+322 KLATDRNVNM

-344 YLLREAINKQV
+344 YLLREAINKQI

-372 IEDLLIRLNQI
+372 IEDLLVRLNQI
-383 RRNGELDVLAKVPP
+383 RRNGELDVLAKVPS
-397 LAQIPVSAAQPV
+397 LAQMPVAQ
-409 RPTAPAV
+409 TAPAV
-416 PQAPVS
+416 HPQVAQ
-422 AARPVRPTAPAVPQ
+422 TAPAVQ
-436 APVSAAQPVRLIAPA
+436 IPVTSPSQPVPSQIPH
-451 AVPQA
+451 PQ
-456 PVSAAQ
+456 VAQ
-462 PVRPTAP
+462 TSPQSQVRQTPAP
-469 AVPQAPVSAARPDS
+469 AVPAA
-483 SSVTRPQSAPASSP
+483 SV
-497 VSPSP
+497 
-502 APAPQMKQQV
+502 PQMEKPV
-512 PVMEKSV
+512 PVMEKPV
-519 EEKSA
+519 EEVRQMTQSQPVPPQIQPEPVPEKETAPQAGEEKKA
-524 VSPSPAEPEKIA
+524 VSPPSAPPA
-536 EDEKK
+536 DEK
-541 AEKPASSV
+541 
-549 SSPVSSAENQT
+549 PVA
-560 VPVSSVSAAEL
+560 VPSVSAAVEL
-571 QEEPEDEAE
+571 KEEEPEDESE
-580 DEPEEEEILPLE
+580 DEPEEEDMLSAE
-592 ESPADAKNDMVM
+592 ELLADTKNDTVM

-610 SPDLLWEKLM
+610 SPDLLWEKLV

-631 ISDLMTEGVPLKLE
+631 IPDLMTEGVPLKLE
-645 SSTLTVA
+645 YSTLTVA
-652 FDEDYGDLAYQ
+652 FDEDYGDIAYQ
-663 SVIREKDILTNC
+663 SVIKEKDLLTNC
-675 LKQMSRDSSAVLCL
+675 LKQMSRDSSAVLRL
-689 IRRKGVRTPEAKV
+689 IRKKGVRTPEAKV
-702 QKKTLD
+702 HKKTLD
-708 ELKREASRIP
+708 ELKREASNIP

>member
-71 EPCCECSSCR
+71 EPCCECSSCK

-227 FFGTDAGNEEI
+227 FFGTNAGNEEI
-238 SEEQAL
+238 SEAQAL

-259 NSILNNDRAATI
+259 NSILNNDRAAAI

-313 NPEKIQIYQ
+313 NPEKILIYQ
-322 KLATNRNVNM
+322 KLATDRNVNM

-344 YLLREAINKQV
+344 YLLREAINKQI

-372 IEDLLIRLNQI
+372 IEDLLVRLNQI
-383 RRNGELDVLAKVPP
+383 RRNGELDVLAKVPS
-397 LAQIPVSAAQPV
+397 LAQMPVAQ
-409 RPTAPAV
+409 TAPAV
-416 PQAPVS
+416 HPQVAQ
-422 AARPVRPTAPAVPQ
+422 TAPAVQ
-436 APVSAAQPVRLIAPA
+436 IPVTSPSQPVPSQIPH
-451 AVPQA
+451 PQ
-456 PVSAAQ
+456 VAQ
-462 PVRPTAP
+462 TSPQSQVRQTPAP
-469 AVPQAPVSAARPDS
+469 AVPAASVPQMEKTVEEVRQMTQSQPVP
-483 SSVTRPQSAPASSP
+483 PQIQPEP
-497 VSPSP
+497 VPEKET
-502 APAPQMKQQV
+502 APQAG
-512 PVMEKSV
+512 
-519 EEKSA
+519 EEKKA
-524 VSPSPAEPEKIA
+524 VSPPSAPPA
-536 EDEKK
+536 DEK
-541 AEKPASSV
+541 
-549 SSPVSSAENQT
+549 PVA
-560 VPVSSVSAAEL
+560 VPSVSAAVEL
-571 QEEPEDEAE
+571 KEEEPEDESE
-580 DEPEEEEILPLE
+580 DEPEEEDMLSAE
-592 ESPADAKNDMVM
+592 ELLADTKNDTVM

-610 SPDLLWEKLM
+610 SPDLLWEKLV

-631 ISDLMTEGVPLKLE
+631 IPDLMTEGVPLKLE
-645 SSTLTVA
+645 YSTLTVA
-652 FDEDYGDLAYQ
+652 FDEDYGDIAYQ
-663 SVIREKDILTNC
+663 SVIKEKDLLTNC
-675 LKQMSRDSSAVLCL
+675 LKQMSRDSSAVLRL
-689 IRRKGVRTPEAKV
+689 IRKKGVRTPEAKV
-702 QKKTLD
+702 HKKTLD
-708 ELKREASRIP
+708 ELKREASNIP

>member
-71 EPCCECSSCR
+71 EPCCECSSCK

-227 FFGTDAGNEEI
+227 FFGTNAGNEEI
-238 SEEQAL
+238 SEAQAL

-259 NSILNNDRAATI
+259 NSILNNDRAAAI

-313 NPEKIQIYQ
+313 NPEKILIYQ
-322 KLATNRNVNM
+322 KLATDRNVNM

-344 YLLREAINKQV
+344 YLLREAINKQI

-372 IEDLLIRLNQI
+372 IEDLLVRLNQI
-383 RRNGELDVLAKVPP
+383 RRNGELDVLAKVPS
-397 LAQIPVSAAQPV
+397 LAQMPVAQ
-409 RPTAPAV
+409 TAPAV
-416 PQAPVS
+416 HPQVAQTAP
-422 AARPVRPTAPAVPQ
+422 PVQIPVTSPSQPVPSQIPHPQVAQTSPQPQVRQTPAPAVPVASVPQ
-436 APVSAAQPVRLIAPA
+436 MEKPVEEVRQMTQSQPVPPQIQPEPVPEKETA
-451 AVPQA
+451 PQA
-456 PVSAAQ
+456 G
-462 PVRPTAP
+462 
-469 AVPQAPVSAARPDS
+469 
-483 SSVTRPQSAPASSP
+483 
-497 VSPSP
+497 
-502 APAPQMKQQV
+502 
-512 PVMEKSV
+512 
-519 EEKSA
+519 EEKKA
-524 VSPSPAEPEKIA
+524 VSPPSAPPA
-536 EDEKK
+536 DEK
-541 AEKPASSV
+541 
-549 SSPVSSAENQT
+549 PVA
-560 VPVSSVSAAEL
+560 VPSVSAAVEL
-571 QEEPEDEAE
+571 KEEEPEDESE
-580 DEPEEEEILPLE
+580 DEPEEEDMLSAE
-592 ESPADAKNDMVM
+592 ELLADTKNDTVM

-610 SPDLLWEKLM
+610 SPDLLWEKLV

-631 ISDLMTEGVPLKLE
+631 IPDLMTEGVPLKLE
-645 SSTLTVA
+645 YSTLTVA
-652 FDEDYGDLAYQ
+652 FDEDYGDIAHQ
-663 SVIREKDILTNC
+663 SVIKEKDLLTNC
-675 LKQMSRDSSAVLCL
+675 LKQMSRDSSAVLRL
-689 IRRKGVRTPEAKV
+689 IRKKGVRTPEAKV
-702 QKKTLD
+702 HKKTLD
-708 ELKREASRIP
+708 ELKREASNIP

>member
-71 EPCCECSSCR
+71 EPCCECSSCK

-227 FFGTDAGNEEI
+227 FFGTNAGNEEI
-238 SEEQAL
+238 SEAQAL

-259 NSILNNDRAATI
+259 NSILNNDRAAAI

-313 NPEKIQIYQ
+313 NPEKILIYQ
-322 KLATNRNVNM
+322 KLATDRNVNM

-344 YLLREAINKQV
+344 YLLREAINKQI

-372 IEDLLIRLNQI
+372 IEDLLVRLNQI
-383 RRNGELDVLAKVPP
+383 RRNGELDVLAKVPS
-397 LAQIPVSAAQPV
+397 LAQMPVAQ
-409 RPTAPAV
+409 TAPAV
-416 PQAPVS
+416 HPQVAQTAP
-422 AARPVRPTAPAVPQ
+422 PVQIPVTSPSQPVPSQIPHPQVAQTSPQPQVRQTPAPAVPAASVPQ
-436 APVSAAQPVRLIAPA
+436 MEKPVEEVRQMTQSQPVPPQIQPEPVPEKETA
-451 AVPQA
+451 PQA
-456 PVSAAQ
+456 G
-462 PVRPTAP
+462 
-469 AVPQAPVSAARPDS
+469 
-483 SSVTRPQSAPASSP
+483 
-497 VSPSP
+497 
-502 APAPQMKQQV
+502 
-512 PVMEKSV
+512 
-519 EEKSA
+519 EEKKA
-524 VSPSPAEPEKIA
+524 VSPPSAPPA
-536 EDEKK
+536 DEK
-541 AEKPASSV
+541 
-549 SSPVSSAENQT
+549 PVA
-560 VPVSSVSAAEL
+560 VPSVSAAVEL
-571 QEEPEDEAE
+571 KEEEPEDESE
-580 DEPEEEEILPLE
+580 DEPEEEDMIPAE
-592 ESPADAKNDMVM
+592 ELLADTKNDTVM

-610 SPDLLWEKLM
+610 SPDLLWEKLV
-620 KDVRENTNLFS
+620 KDVRENTNLFG
-631 ISDLMTEGVPLKLE
+631 IPDLMTEGVPLKLE
-645 SSTLTVA
+645 YSTLTVA
-652 FDEDYGDLAYQ
+652 FDEDYGDIAYQ
-663 SVIREKDILTNC
+663 SVIKEKDLLTNC
-675 LKQMSRDSSAVLCL
+675 LKQMSRDSSAVLRL
-689 IRRKGVRTPEAKV
+689 IRKKGVRTPEAKV
-702 QKKTLD
+702 HKKTLD
-708 ELKREASRIP
+708 ELKREASNIP

>member
-71 EPCCECSSCR
+71 EPCCECSSCK

-131 LSKSAW
+131 LSKSAR

-227 FFGTDAGNEEI
+227 FFGTNAGNEEI
-238 SEEQAL
+238 SEAQAL

-259 NSILNNDRAATI
+259 NSILNNDRAAAI

-313 NPEKIQIYQ
+313 NPEKILIYQ
-322 KLATNRNVNM
+322 KLATDRNVNM

-344 YLLREAINKQV
+344 YLLREAINKQI

-372 IEDLLIRLNQI
+372 IEDLLVRLNQI
-383 RRNGELDVLAKVPP
+383 RRNGELDVLAKVPS
-397 LAQIPVSAAQPV
+397 LAQMPVAQ
-409 RPTAPAV
+409 TAPAV
-416 PQAPVS
+416 HPQVAQTAP
-422 AARPVRPTAPAVPQ
+422 PVQIPVTSPSQPVPSQIPHPQVAQTSPQPQVRQTPAPAVP
-436 APVSAAQPVRLIAPA
+436 AAS
-451 AVPQA
+451 VPQMEK
-456 PVSAAQ
+456 P
-462 PVRPTAP
+462 
-469 AVPQAPVSAARPDS
+469 
-483 SSVTRPQSAPASSP
+483 
-497 VSPSP
+497 
-502 APAPQMKQQV
+502 V
-512 PVMEKSV
+512 PVMEKPV
-519 EEKSA
+519 EEVRQMTQSQPVPPQIQPEPVPEKETAPQAGEEKKA
-524 VSPSPAEPEKIA
+524 VSPPSAPPA
-536 EDEKK
+536 DEK
-541 AEKPASSV
+541 
-549 SSPVSSAENQT
+549 PVA
-560 VPVSSVSAAEL
+560 VPSISAAVEL
-571 QEEPEDEAE
+571 KEEEPEDELS
-580 DEPEEEEILPLE
+580 EEASYRLALPL
-592 ESPADAKNDMVM
+592 
-604 PLSERF
+604 
-610 SPDLLWEKLM
+610 
-620 KDVRENTNLFS
+620 
-631 ISDLMTEGVPLKLE
+631 
-645 SSTLTVA
+645 
-652 FDEDYGDLAYQ
+652 
-663 SVIREKDILTNC
+663 
-675 LKQMSRDSSAVLCL
+675 
-689 IRRKGVRTPEAKV
+689 
-702 QKKTLD
+702 
-708 ELKREASRIP
+708 
-718 IVDKTADLF
+718 
-727 SGLIV
+727 
-732 DVLESK
+732 
-738 Q
+738 

>member
-30 NAIRT
+30 NAVRT
-35 GHIAHAYLFVGP
+35 GRIAHAYLFVGP

-63 NCKRPVDG
+63 NCKHPVDG
-71 EPCCECSSCR
+71 EPCCECSSCK

-179 PSELIA
+179 PSDLIA
-185 QRLSYI
+185 KRLAYI
-191 AHEEKI
+191 AKEEKI
-197 NISPSAINVI
+197 RISPSAINVI

-227 FFGTDAGNEEI
+227 FFGSNAENGEI
-238 SEEQAL
+238 SEGQAL

-254 MEELL
+254 MEDLL
-259 NSILNNDRAATI
+259 NSILNNDRAAAV
-271 LSIHKFAEQGKNLET
+271 LSVHKFAEQGKNLET

-292 AWLRGIMLSIILP
+292 AWLRGVMLSIILP

-313 NPEKIQIYQ
+313 NPEKILTYQ

-332 VQTLLEQLSASS
+332 VQTLLEQLSASA
-344 YLLREAINKQV
+344 YLLREAINKQI
-355 FIETIMLKSM
+355 FLETILLKAM

-383 RRNGELDVLAKVPP
+383 RKNGELDVLAKVPS
-397 LAQIPVSAAQPV
+397 LAQVPVNWQSAHLSPALEKTPV
-409 RPTAPAV
+409 PPEKTSAEPAR
-416 PQAPVS
+416 APVPPEEIS
-422 AARPVRPTAPAVPQ
+422 PAISELRTPE
-436 APVSAAQPVRLIAPA
+436 RDL
-451 AVPQA
+451 
-456 PVSAAQ
+456 
-462 PVRPTAP
+462 
-469 AVPQAPVSAARPDS
+469 
-483 SSVTRPQSAPASSP
+483 PASSSSSPMPSFSREEESTQLPHPAKEPEAPTIAPVDGAHSVKTSSVPPLPPVAEVRPETKEIASAGP
-497 VSPSP
+497 VSDSRDSLEDREDDSQEDGEEASCDEFAVDESLPETRNE
-502 APAPQMKQQV
+502 A
-512 PVMEKSV
+512 VM
-519 EEKSA
+519 A
-524 VSPSPAEPEKIA
+524 
-536 EDEKK
+536 
-541 AEKPASSV
+541 
-549 SSPVSSAENQT
+549 
-560 VPVSSVSAAEL
+560 
-571 QEEPEDEAE
+571 
-580 DEPEEEEILPLE
+580 
-592 ESPADAKNDMVM
+592 
-604 PLSERF
+604 LSERF
-610 SPDLLWEKLM
+610 SPELLWEKLRT
-620 KDVRENTNLFS
+620 DVRDNTSLFS
-631 ISDLMTEGVPLKLE
+631 VADLMGEGTPMKLE
-645 SSTLTVA
+645 YSTLTVA
-652 FDEDYGDLAYQ
+652 FDEDYGELAFQ
-663 SVIREKDILTNC
+663 SVNREKELLTNC
-675 LKQMSRDSSAVLCL
+675 LKRMSRDSSAVLRL
-689 IRRKGVRTPEAKV
+689 VRMKGVRTPETKER
-702 QKKTLD
+702 KKTLD
-708 ELKREASRIP
+708 ELKREAARIP

>member
-1 MAYQVTARKWRPQRF
+1 MAEALYRKYRPSTF
-16 SDMVGQEHI
+16 EDVVGQEHI

-71 EPCCECSSCR
+71 EPCCECSSCK

-227 FFGTDAGNEEI
+227 FFGTNAGNEEI
-238 SEEQAL
+238 SEAQAL

-259 NSILNNDRAATI
+259 NSILNNDRAAAI

-313 NPEKIQIYQ
+313 NPEKILIYQ
-322 KLATNRNVNM
+322 KLATDRNVNM

-344 YLLREAINKQV
+344 YLLREAINKQI

-372 IEDLLIRLNQI
+372 IEDLLVRLNQI
-383 RRNGELDVLAKVPP
+383 RRNGELDVLAKVPS
-397 LAQIPVSAAQPV
+397 LAQMPVAQ
-409 RPTAPAV
+409 TAPAV
-416 PQAPVS
+416 HPQVAQTAP
-422 AARPVRPTAPAVPQ
+422 PVQIPVTSPSQPVPSQIPHPQVAQTSPQPQVRQTPAPAVPAASVPQ
-436 APVSAAQPVRLIAPA
+436 MEKPVEEVRQMTQSQPVPPQIQPEPVPEKETA
-451 AVPQA
+451 PQA
-456 PVSAAQ
+456 G
-462 PVRPTAP
+462 
-469 AVPQAPVSAARPDS
+469 
-483 SSVTRPQSAPASSP
+483 
-497 VSPSP
+497 
-502 APAPQMKQQV
+502 
-512 PVMEKSV
+512 
-519 EEKSA
+519 EEKKA
-524 VSPSPAEPEKIA
+524 VSPPSAPPA
-536 EDEKK
+536 DEK
-541 AEKPASSV
+541 
-549 SSPVSSAENQT
+549 PVA
-560 VPVSSVSAAEL
+560 VPSVSAAVEL
-571 QEEPEDEAE
+571 KEEEPEDESE
-580 DEPEEEEILPLE
+580 DEPEEEDMISAE
-592 ESPADAKNDMVM
+592 ELLADTKNDTVM

-610 SPDLLWEKLM
+610 SPDLLWEKLV
-620 KDVRENTNLFS
+620 KDVRENTNLFG
-631 ISDLMTEGVPLKLE
+631 IPDLMTEGVPLKLE
-645 SSTLTVA
+645 YSTLTVA
-652 FDEDYGDLAYQ
+652 FDEDYGDIAYQ
-663 SVIREKDILTNC
+663 SVIKEKDLLTNC
-675 LKQMSRDSSAVLCL
+675 LKQMSRDSSAVLRL
-689 IRRKGVRTPEAKV
+689 IRKKGVRTPEAKV
-702 QKKTLD
+702 HKKTLD
-708 ELKREASRIP
+708 ELKREASNIP

>member
-47 RGIGKTTSAR
+47 RRIGKTTSAR

-71 EPCCECSSCR
+71 EPCCECSSCK

-227 FFGTDAGNEEI
+227 FFGTNAGNEEI
-238 SEEQAL
+238 SEAQAL

-259 NSILNNDRAATI
+259 NSILNNDRAAAI

-313 NPEKIQIYQ
+313 NPEKILIYQ
-322 KLATNRNVNM
+322 KLATDRNVNM

-344 YLLREAINKQV
+344 YLLREAINKQI

-372 IEDLLIRLNQI
+372 IEDLLVRLNQI
-383 RRNGELDVLAKVPP
+383 RRNGELDVLAKVPS
-397 LAQIPVSAAQPV
+397 LAQMPVAQ
-409 RPTAPAV
+409 TAPAV
-416 PQAPVS
+416 HPQVAQTAP
-422 AARPVRPTAPAVPQ
+422 PVQIPVTSPSQPVPSQIPHPQVAQTSPQPQVRQTPAPAVP
-436 APVSAAQPVRLIAPA
+436 AAS
-451 AVPQA
+451 VPQMEK
-456 PVSAAQ
+456 P
-462 PVRPTAP
+462 
-469 AVPQAPVSAARPDS
+469 
-483 SSVTRPQSAPASSP
+483 
-497 VSPSP
+497 
-502 APAPQMKQQV
+502 V
-512 PVMEKSV
+512 PVMEKPV
-519 EEKSA
+519 EEVRQMTQSQPVPPQIQPEPVPEKETAPQAGEEKKA
-524 VSPSPAEPEKIA
+524 VSPPSAPPA
-536 EDEKK
+536 DEK
-541 AEKPASSV
+541 
-549 SSPVSSAENQT
+549 PVA
-560 VPVSSVSAAEL
+560 VPSISAAVEL
-571 QEEPEDEAE
+571 KEEEPEDESE
-580 DEPEEEEILPLE
+580 DEPEEEDMLSAE
-592 ESPADAKNDMVM
+592 ELLADTKNDTVM

-610 SPDLLWEKLM
+610 SPDLLWEKLV

-631 ISDLMTEGVPLKLE
+631 IPDLMTEGVPLKLE
-645 SSTLTVA
+645 YSTLTVA
-652 FDEDYGDLAYQ
+652 FDEDYGDIAYQ
-663 SVIREKDILTNC
+663 SVIKEKDLLTNC
-675 LKQMSRDSSAVLCL
+675 LKQMSRDSSAVLRL
-689 IRRKGVRTPEAKV
+689 IRKKGVRTPEAKV
-702 QKKTLD
+702 HKKTLD
-708 ELKREASRIP
+708 ELKREASNIP

>member
-71 EPCCECSSCR
+71 EPCCECSSCK

-227 FFGTDAGNEEI
+227 FFGTNAGNEEI
-238 SEEQAL
+238 SEAQAL

-254 MEELL
+254 MEEHL
-259 NSILNNDRAATI
+259 NSILNNDRAAAI

-313 NPEKIQIYQ
+313 NPEKILIYQ
-322 KLATNRNVNM
+322 KLATDRNVNM

-344 YLLREAINKQV
+344 YLLREAINKQI

-372 IEDLLIRLNQI
+372 IEDLLVRLNQI
-383 RRNGELDVLAKVPP
+383 RRNGELDVLAKVPS
-397 LAQIPVSAAQPV
+397 LAQMPVAQ
-409 RPTAPAV
+409 TAPAV
-416 PQAPVS
+416 HPQVAQTAP
-422 AARPVRPTAPAVPQ
+422 PVQIPVTSPSQPVPSQIPHPQVAQTSPQPQVRQTPAPAVPVASVPQ
-436 APVSAAQPVRLIAPA
+436 MEKTVEEVRQMTQSQPVPPQIQPEPVPEKETA
-451 AVPQA
+451 PQA
-456 PVSAAQ
+456 G
-462 PVRPTAP
+462 
-469 AVPQAPVSAARPDS
+469 
-483 SSVTRPQSAPASSP
+483 
-497 VSPSP
+497 
-502 APAPQMKQQV
+502 
-512 PVMEKSV
+512 
-519 EEKSA
+519 EEKKA
-524 VSPSPAEPEKIA
+524 VSPPSAPPA
-536 EDEKK
+536 DEK
-541 AEKPASSV
+541 
-549 SSPVSSAENQT
+549 PVA
-560 VPVSSVSAAEL
+560 VPSVSAAVEL
-571 QEEPEDEAE
+571 KEEELEDESE
-580 DEPEEEEILPLE
+580 DEPEEEDMLSAE
-592 ESPADAKNDMVM
+592 ELLADTKNDTVM

-610 SPDLLWEKLM
+610 SPDLLWEKLV

-631 ISDLMTEGVPLKLE
+631 IPDLMTEGVPLKLE
-645 SSTLTVA
+645 YSTLTVA
-652 FDEDYGDLAYQ
+652 FDEDYGDIAYQ
-663 SVIREKDILTNC
+663 SVIKEKDLLTNC
-675 LKQMSRDSSAVLCL
+675 LKQMSRDSSAVLRL
-689 IRRKGVRTPEAKV
+689 IRKKGVRTPEAKV
-702 QKKTLD
+702 HKKTLD
-708 ELKREASRIP
+708 ELKREASNIP

>member
-71 EPCCECSSCR
+71 EPCCECSSCK

-227 FFGTDAGNEEI
+227 FFGTNAGNEEI
-238 SEEQAL
+238 SEAQAL

-259 NSILNNDRAATI
+259 NSILNNDRAAAI

-313 NPEKIQIYQ
+313 NPEKILIYQ
-322 KLATNRNVNM
+322 KLATDRNVNM

-344 YLLREAINKQV
+344 YLLREAINKQI

-372 IEDLLIRLNQI
+372 IEDLLVRLNQI
-383 RRNGELDVLAKVPP
+383 RRNGELDVLAKVPS
-397 LAQIPVSAAQPV
+397 LAQMPVAQ
-409 RPTAPAV
+409 TAPAV
-416 PQAPVS
+416 HPQVAQTAP
-422 AARPVRPTAPAVPQ
+422 PVQIPVTSPSQPVPSQIPHPQVAQTSPQPQVRQTPAPAVP
-436 APVSAAQPVRLIAPA
+436 AAS
-451 AVPQA
+451 VPQMEK
-456 PVSAAQ
+456 P
-462 PVRPTAP
+462 
-469 AVPQAPVSAARPDS
+469 
-483 SSVTRPQSAPASSP
+483 
-497 VSPSP
+497 
-502 APAPQMKQQV
+502 V
-512 PVMEKSV
+512 PVMEKPV
-519 EEKSA
+519 EEVRQMTQSQPVPPQIQPEPVPEKETAPQAGEEKKA
-524 VSPSPAEPEKIA
+524 VSPPSAPPA
-536 EDEKK
+536 DEK
-541 AEKPASSV
+541 
-549 SSPVSSAENQT
+549 PVA
-560 VPVSSVSAAEL
+560 VPSVSAAVEL
-571 QEEPEDEAE
+571 KEEEPEDESE
-580 DEPEEEEILPLE
+580 DEPEEEDMLSTE
-592 ESPADAKNDMVM
+592 ELLADTKNDTVM

-610 SPDLLWEKLM
+610 SPDLLWEKLV

-631 ISDLMTEGVPLKLE
+631 IPDLMTEGVPLKLE
-645 SSTLTVA
+645 YSTLTVA
-652 FDEDYGDLAYQ
+652 FDEDYGDIAYQ
-663 SVIREKDILTNC
+663 SVIKEKDLLTNC
-675 LKQMSRDSSAVLCL
+675 LKQMSRDSSAVLRL
-689 IRRKGVRTPEAKV
+689 IRKKGVRTPEAKV
-702 QKKTLD
+702 HKKTLD
-708 ELKREASRIP
+708 ELKREASNIP

>member
-71 EPCCECSSCR
+71 EPCCECSSCK

-227 FFGTDAGNEEI
+227 FFGTNAGNEEI
-238 SEEQAL
+238 SDAQAL

-259 NSILNNDRAATI
+259 NSILNNDRAAAI

-313 NPEKIQIYQ
+313 NPEKILIYQ
-322 KLATNRNVNM
+322 KLATDRNVNM

-344 YLLREAINKQV
+344 YLLREAINKQI

-372 IEDLLIRLNQI
+372 IEDLLVRLNQI
-383 RRNGELDVLAKVPP
+383 RRNGELDVLAKVPS
-397 LAQIPVSAAQPV
+397 LAQMPVAQ
-409 RPTAPAV
+409 TAPAV
-416 PQAPVS
+416 HPQVAQTAP
-422 AARPVRPTAPAVPQ
+422 PVQIPVTSPSQPVPSQIPHPQVAQTSPQPQVRQTPAPAVPVASVPQ
-436 APVSAAQPVRLIAPA
+436 MEKTVEEVRQMTQSQPVPPQIQPEPVPEKETA
-451 AVPQA
+451 PQA
-456 PVSAAQ
+456 G
-462 PVRPTAP
+462 
-469 AVPQAPVSAARPDS
+469 
-483 SSVTRPQSAPASSP
+483 
-497 VSPSP
+497 
-502 APAPQMKQQV
+502 
-512 PVMEKSV
+512 
-519 EEKSA
+519 EEKKA
-524 VSPSPAEPEKIA
+524 VSPPSAPPA
-536 EDEKK
+536 DEK
-541 AEKPASSV
+541 
-549 SSPVSSAENQT
+549 PVA
-560 VPVSSVSAAEL
+560 VPSVSAAVEL
-571 QEEPEDEAE
+571 KEEELEDESE
-580 DEPEEEEILPLE
+580 DEPEEEDMLSAE
-592 ESPADAKNDMVM
+592 ELLADTKNDTVM

-610 SPDLLWEKLM
+610 SPDLLWEKLV

-631 ISDLMTEGVPLKLE
+631 IPDLMTEGVPLKLE
-645 SSTLTVA
+645 YSTLTVA
-652 FDEDYGDLAYQ
+652 FDEDYGDIAYQ
-663 SVIREKDILTNC
+663 SVIKEKDLLTNC
-675 LKQMSRDSSAVLCL
+675 LKQMSRDSSAVLRL
-689 IRRKGVRTPEAKV
+689 IRKKGVRTPEAKV
-702 QKKTLD
+702 HKKTLD
-708 ELKREASRIP
+708 ELKREASNIP

>member
-71 EPCCECSSCR
+71 EPCCECSSCK

-227 FFGTDAGNEEI
+227 FFGTNAGNEEI
-238 SEEQAL
+238 SEAQAL

-259 NSILNNDRAATI
+259 NSILNNDRAAAI

-313 NPEKIQIYQ
+313 NPEKILIYQ
-322 KLATNRNVNM
+322 KLATDRNVNM

-344 YLLREAINKQV
+344 YLLREAINKQI

-372 IEDLLIRLNQI
+372 IEDLLVRLNQI
-383 RRNGELDVLAKVPP
+383 RRNGELDVLAKVPS
-397 LAQIPVSAAQPV
+397 LAQMPVAQ
-409 RPTAPAV
+409 TAPAV
-416 PQAPVS
+416 HPQVAQTAP
-422 AARPVRPTAPAVPQ
+422 PVQIPVTSPSQPVPSQIPHPQVAQTSPQPQVRQTPAPAVPV
-436 APVSAAQPVRLIAPA
+436 AS
-451 AVPQA
+451 VPQMEK
-456 PVSAAQ
+456 P
-462 PVRPTAP
+462 
-469 AVPQAPVSAARPDS
+469 
-483 SSVTRPQSAPASSP
+483 
-497 VSPSP
+497 
-502 APAPQMKQQV
+502 V
-512 PVMEKSV
+512 PVMEKPV
-519 EEKSA
+519 EEVRQMTQSQPVPPQIQPEPVPEKETAPQAGEEKKA
-524 VSPSPAEPEKIA
+524 VSPPSAPPA
-536 EDEKK
+536 DEK
-541 AEKPASSV
+541 
-549 SSPVSSAENQT
+549 PVA
-560 VPVSSVSAAEL
+560 VPSISAAVEL
-571 QEEPEDEAE
+571 KEEEPEDESE
-580 DEPEEEEILPLE
+580 DEPEEEGMLSAE
-592 ESPADAKNDMVM
+592 ELLADTKNDTVM

-610 SPDLLWEKLM
+610 SPDLLWEKLV

-631 ISDLMTEGVPLKLE
+631 IPDLMTEGVPLKLE
-645 SSTLTVA
+645 YSTLTVA
-652 FDEDYGDLAYQ
+652 FDEDYGDIAYQ
-663 SVIREKDILTNC
+663 SVIKEKDLLTNC
-675 LKQMSRDSSAVLCL
+675 LKQMSRDSSAVLRL
-689 IRRKGVRTPEAKV
+689 IRKKGVRTPEAKV
-702 QKKTLD
+702 HKKTLD
-708 ELKREASRIP
+708 ELKREASNIP

>member
-71 EPCCECSSCR
+71 EPCCECSSCK

-227 FFGTDAGNEEI
+227 FFGTNAGNEEI
-238 SEEQAL
+238 SEAQAL

-259 NSILNNDRAATI
+259 NSILNNDRAAAI

-313 NPEKIQIYQ
+313 NPEKILIYQ
-322 KLATNRNVNM
+322 KLATDRNVNM

-344 YLLREAINKQV
+344 YLLREAINKQI

-372 IEDLLIRLNQI
+372 IEDLLVRLNQI
-383 RRNGELDVLAKVPP
+383 RRNGELDVLEKVPS
-397 LAQIPVSAAQPV
+397 LAQMPVAQ
-409 RPTAPAV
+409 TAPAV
-416 PQAPVS
+416 HPQVAQTAPPVQIPVTSPSQPVPSQIPHPQVAQTSPQPQVRQTPASAVPVASVPQMEKPVEEVRQMTQSQPVPPQIQPEPVPEKETAPQAG
-422 AARPVRPTAPAVPQ
+422 
-436 APVSAAQPVRLIAPA
+436 
-451 AVPQA
+451 
-456 PVSAAQ
+456 
-462 PVRPTAP
+462 
-469 AVPQAPVSAARPDS
+469 
-483 SSVTRPQSAPASSP
+483 
-497 VSPSP
+497 
-502 APAPQMKQQV
+502 
-512 PVMEKSV
+512 
-519 EEKSA
+519 EEKKA
-524 VSPSPAEPEKIA
+524 VSPPSAPPA
-536 EDEKK
+536 DEK
-541 AEKPASSV
+541 
-549 SSPVSSAENQT
+549 PVA
-560 VPVSSVSAAEL
+560 VPSVSAAVEL
-571 QEEPEDEAE
+571 KEEEPEDESE
-580 DEPEEEEILPLE
+580 DEPEEEDMLSAE
-592 ESPADAKNDMVM
+592 ELLADTKNDTVM
-604 PLSERF
+604 QLSERF
-610 SPDLLWEKLM
+610 SPDLLWEKLV

-631 ISDLMTEGVPLKLE
+631 IPDLMTEGVPLKLE
-645 SSTLTVA
+645 YSTLTVA
-652 FDEDYGDLAYQ
+652 FDEDYGDIAYQ
-663 SVIREKDILTNC
+663 SVIKEKDLLTNC
-675 LKQMSRDSSAVLCL
+675 LKQMSRDSSAVLRL
-689 IRRKGVRTPEAKV
+689 IRKKGVRTPEAKV
-702 QKKTLD
+702 HKKTLD
-708 ELKREASRIP
+708 ELKREASNIP

>member
-71 EPCCECSSCR
+71 EPCCECSSCK

-227 FFGTDAGNEEI
+227 FFGTNAGNEEI
-238 SEEQAL
+238 SEAQAL

-259 NSILNNDRAATI
+259 NSILNNDRAAAI

-313 NPEKIQIYQ
+313 NPEKILIYQ
-322 KLATNRNVNM
+322 KLATDRNVNM

-344 YLLREAINKQV
+344 YLLREAINKQI

-372 IEDLLIRLNQI
+372 IEDLLVRLNQI
-383 RRNGELDVLAKVPP
+383 RRNGELDVLAKVPS
-397 LAQIPVSAAQPV
+397 LAQMPVAQ
-409 RPTAPAV
+409 TAPAV
-416 PQAPVS
+416 HPQVAQTAP
-422 AARPVRPTAPAVPQ
+422 PVQIPVTSPPQLVPSQIPHPQVAQTSPQPQVRQTPAPAVP
-436 APVSAAQPVRLIAPA
+436 AAS
-451 AVPQA
+451 VPQMEK
-456 PVSAAQ
+456 P
-462 PVRPTAP
+462 
-469 AVPQAPVSAARPDS
+469 
-483 SSVTRPQSAPASSP
+483 
-497 VSPSP
+497 
-502 APAPQMKQQV
+502 V
-512 PVMEKSV
+512 PVMEKPV
-519 EEKSA
+519 EEVRQMTQSQPVPPPIQPEPVPEKETAPQAGEEKKA
-524 VSPSPAEPEKIA
+524 VSPPSAPPA
-536 EDEKK
+536 DEKPV
-541 AEKPASSV
+541 AVPSISV
-549 SSPVSSAENQT
+549 AV
-560 VPVSSVSAAEL
+560 EL
-571 QEEPEDEAE
+571 KEEEPEDESE
-580 DEPEEEEILPLE
+580 DEPEEEDMISAE
-592 ESPADAKNDMVM
+592 ELLADTKNDTVM

-610 SPDLLWEKLM
+610 SPDLLWEKLV

-631 ISDLMTEGVPLKLE
+631 IPDLMTEGVPLKLE
-645 SSTLTVA
+645 YSTLTVA
-652 FDEDYGDLAYQ
+652 FDEDYGDIAYQ
-663 SVIREKDILTNC
+663 SVIKEKDLLTNC
-675 LKQMSRDSSAVLCL
+675 LKQMSRDSSAVLRL
-689 IRRKGVRTPEAKV
+689 IRKKGVRTPEAKV
-702 QKKTLD
+702 HKKTLD
-708 ELKREASRIP
+708 ELKREASNIP

>member
-71 EPCCECSSCR
+71 EPCCECSSCK

-227 FFGTDAGNEEI
+227 FFGTNAGNEEI
-238 SEEQAL
+238 SEAQAL

-259 NSILNNDRAATI
+259 NSILNNDRAAAI

-313 NPEKIQIYQ
+313 NPEKILIYQ
-322 KLATNRNVNM
+322 KLATDRNVNM

-344 YLLREAINKQV
+344 YLLREAINKQI

-372 IEDLLIRLNQI
+372 IEDLLVRLNQI
-383 RRNGELDVLAKVPP
+383 RRNGELDVLAKVPS
-397 LAQIPVSAAQPV
+397 LAQMPVAQ
-409 RPTAPAV
+409 TAPAV
-416 PQAPVS
+416 HPQVAQTAP
-422 AARPVRPTAPAVPQ
+422 PVQIPVTSPSQPVPSQIPHPQVAQTSPQPQVRQTPAPAVPVASVPQ
-436 APVSAAQPVRLIAPA
+436 MEKPVPAMEKPVEEVRQMTQSQ
-451 AVPQA
+451 AVPPQIQPE
-456 PVSAAQ
+456 PV
-462 PVRPTAP
+462 PEKETAP
-469 AVPQAPVSAARPDS
+469 QAG
-483 SSVTRPQSAPASSP
+483 
-497 VSPSP
+497 
-502 APAPQMKQQV
+502 
-512 PVMEKSV
+512 
-519 EEKSA
+519 EEKKA
-524 VSPSPAEPEKIA
+524 VSPPSAPPADEEPVA
-536 EDEKK
+536 
-541 AEKPASSV
+541 
-549 SSPVSSAENQT
+549 
-560 VPVSSVSAAEL
+560 VPSVSAAVEL
-571 QEEPEDEAE
+571 KEEEPEDESE
-580 DEPEEEEILPLE
+580 DEPEEEDMLSAE
-592 ESPADAKNDMVM
+592 ELLADTKNDTVM

-610 SPDLLWEKLM
+610 SPDLLWEKLV

-631 ISDLMTEGVPLKLE
+631 IPDLMTEGVPLKLE
-645 SSTLTVA
+645 YSTLTVA
-652 FDEDYGDLAYQ
+652 FDEDYGDIAYQ
-663 SVIREKDILTNC
+663 SVIKEKDLLTNC
-675 LKQMSRDSSAVLCL
+675 LKQMSRDSSAVLRL
-689 IRRKGVRTPEAKV
+689 IRKKGVRTPEAKV
-702 QKKTLD
+702 HKKTLD
-708 ELKREASRIP
+708 ELKREASNIP

>member
-1 MAYQVTARKWRPQRF
+1 
-16 SDMVGQEHI
+16 MVGQEHI

-71 EPCCECSSCR
+71 EPCCECSSCK

-179 PSELIA
+179 PSDLIA
-185 QRLSYI
+185 KRLSYI
-191 AHEEKI
+191 AAEEKI
-197 NISPSAINVI
+197 RISPSAINVI

-227 FFGTDAGNEEI
+227 FFGNNAENEEI
-238 SEEQAL
+238 SEAQAL

-259 NSILNNDRAATI
+259 NSILDNDRAAAI
-271 LSIHKFAEQGKNLET
+271 LSVHKFAEQGKNLET

-292 AWLRGIMLSIILP
+292 AWLRGVMLSIILP

-313 NPEKIQIYQ
+313 NPEKILTYQ

-332 VQTLLEQLSASS
+332 VQSLLEQLSASA

-355 FIETIMLKSM
+355 FLETILLKAM

-383 RRNGELDVLAKVPP
+383 RKNGELDVLAKVPS
-397 LAQIPVSAAQPV
+397 LTQVPVMPQPMRPVTPAPPPAARQKEAPAPAHPMPPQMVRQAAQE
-409 RPTAPAV
+409 TAVPAV
-416 PQAPVS
+416 NPPEEE
-422 AARPVRPTAPAVPQ
+422 PEKTA
-436 APVSAAQPVRLIAPA
+436 
-451 AVPQA
+451 
-456 PVSAAQ
+456 
-462 PVRPTAP
+462 
-469 AVPQAPVSAARPDS
+469 D
-483 SSVTRPQSAPASSP
+483 
-497 VSPSP
+497 P
-502 APAPQMKQQV
+502 APAPQTSLQNNAPPPAAPPAK
-512 PVMEKSV
+512 PPEKRQEQTAVQEATNEEAEEEETPYDPGEEHSV
-519 EEKSA
+519 EELSA
-524 VSPSPAEPEKIA
+524 NDSQENPRN
-536 EDEKK
+536 D
-541 AEKPASSV
+541 
-549 SSPVSSAENQT
+549 SA
-560 VPVSSVSAAEL
+560 
-571 QEEPEDEAE
+571 
-580 DEPEEEEILPLE
+580 
-592 ESPADAKNDMVM
+592 M

-610 SPDLLWEKLM
+610 SPELLWEKL
-620 KDVRENTNLFS
+620 REDIRNNTNLFS
-631 ISDLMTEGVPLKLE
+631 VADLMGEGVPQKVE
-645 SSTLTVA
+645 YSTLIVA
-652 FDEDYGDLAYQ
+652 FDEDYGELAFQ
-663 SVIREKDILTNC
+663 TVAKEKELLENC
-675 LKQMSRDSSAVLCL
+675 LKRISRDSAAVLCL
-689 IRRKGVRTPEAKV
+689 LRMQGVKTPETKV

-708 ELKREASRIP
+708 ELKREAARIS
-718 IVDKTADLF
+718 IVEQTADLF
-727 SGLIV
+727 SGMIV

-738 Q
+738 H

>member
-16 SDMVGQEHI
+16 ADMVGQEHI

-71 EPCCECSSCR
+71 EPCCECSSCK

-179 PSELIA
+179 PSDLIA
-185 QRLSYI
+185 KRLSYI
-191 AHEEKI
+191 AAEEKI
-197 NISPSAINVI
+197 RISPSAINVI

-227 FFGTDAGNEEI
+227 FFGNSAENEEI
-238 SEEQAL
+238 SEAQAL

-259 NSILNNDRAATI
+259 NSILNNDRAAAI
-271 LSIHKFAEQGKNLET
+271 LSVHKFAEQGKNLET

-292 AWLRGIMLSIILP
+292 AWLRGVMLSIILP
-305 NPQSVLDE
+305 NPESVLDE
-313 NPEKIQIYQ
+313 NPEKILTYQ

-332 VQTLLEQLSASS
+332 VQTLLEQLSGSA

-355 FIETIMLKSM
+355 FLETILLKAM

-372 IEDLLIRLNQI
+372 IEDQSLSAQTEPERQRFIAPLFGDRRGQPEPGALP
-383 RRNGELDVLAKVPP
+383 RSAPDFPLADRTERTVFPFRDRNGVGAGADFRMQL
-397 LAQIPVSAAQPV
+397 PVFQEKAVFQPFEE
-409 RPTAPAV
+409 P
-416 PQAPVS
+416 
-422 AARPVRPTAPAVPQ
+422 ARPVEIEIEFP
-436 APVSAAQPVRLIAPA
+436 LIHND
-451 AVPQA
+451 
-456 PVSAAQ
+456 
-462 PVRPTAP
+462 R
-469 AVPQAPVSAARPDS
+469 
-483 SSVTRPQSAPASSP
+483 
-497 VSPSP
+497 
-502 APAPQMKQQV
+502 
-512 PVMEKSV
+512 
-519 EEKSA
+519 
-524 VSPSPAEPEKIA
+524 
-536 EDEKK
+536 
-541 AEKPASSV
+541 
-549 SSPVSSAENQT
+549 
-560 VPVSSVSAAEL
+560 
-571 QEEPEDEAE
+571 
-580 DEPEEEEILPLE
+580 ILC
-592 ESPADAKNDMVM
+592 
-604 PLSERF
+604 
-610 SPDLLWEKLM
+610 LLKM
-620 KDVRENTNLFS
+620 
-631 ISDLMTEGVPLKLE
+631 
-645 SSTLTVA
+645 
-652 FDEDYGDLAYQ
+652 Q
-663 SVIREKDILTNC
+663 SV
-675 LKQMSRDSSAVLCL
+675 VFL
-689 IRRKGVRTPEAKV
+689 I
-702 QKKTLD
+702 
-708 ELKREASRIP
+708 IP
-718 IVDKTADLF
+718 
-727 SGLIV
+727 
-732 DVLESK
+732 
-738 Q
+738 